1 MANKF
6 FLASL
11 GCPKNL
17 VDSDALTEEL
27 INSGLSHLDNPENA
41 DILLINTCGF
51 IEDAKKESIEEIL
64 KLAEIKKGQKKM
76 QDARF
81 NPPLSPL
88 SKGGIKGGYRE
99 SCIVNHESKD
109 NNKKLIVFGCLAKRY
124 RDELLNEI
132 PEIDAI
138 FGVGEDD
145 KIVEYCKNLPIIS
158 EGDSPDSTTPLCSV
172 RKSGTVPSHSPIHP
186 FTYSPIHPFTHSP
199 IHPFTHS
206 PIHPFSSYAYL
217 KIAEGCSRKCT
228 YCVIPS
234 IRGEY
239 KSIMPDEIMKKAE
252 GYINAG
258 VKELVLVAQD
268 TASYGKDLNPPEAAD
283 IAALLKDLCSI
294 KGDFWIRL
302 LYAYPASIKEALL
315 NVIAGEEKICKYLD
329 MPFQHSEDR
338 ILKLMK
344 RGGGRKE
351 YLTLIKKIRRAV
363 PDIALRTTFIAGFPS
378 ETEEEFNSLI
388 KFIEEAEFD
397 RLGAFKYSKEEGT
410 PASRLKGHLTKTVKN
425 SRFDTIMR
433 CQADISLKKNK
444 ALIGRRFK
452 AVIDEVSEGTAVGRL
467 YSQAPEIDGVVI
479 MEDTRYRMQDSG
491 YNPPLSPLS
500 KGGIKGG
507 YHASFELKVNHS
519 PIHRFTHSPVMVG
532 DFVTV
537 EITDVYDYDLK
548 GIIVR

>member
-172 RKSGTVPSHSPIHP
+172 RKSGTVPSQNL
-186 FTYSPIHPFTHSP
+186 P

-258 VKELVLVAQD
+258 VKELVLVA
-268 TASYGKDLNPPEAAD
+268 
-283 IAALLKDLCSI
+283 
-294 KGDFWIRL
+294 
-302 LYAYPASIKEALL
+302 
-315 NVIAGEEKICKYLD
+315 
-329 MPFQHSEDR
+329 
-338 ILKLMK
+338 
-344 RGGGRKE
+344 
-351 YLTLIKKIRRAV
+351 
-363 PDIALRTTFIAGFPS
+363 
-378 ETEEEFNSLI
+378 
-388 KFIEEAEFD
+388 
-397 RLGAFKYSKEEGT
+397 
-410 PASRLKGHLTKTVKN
+410 
-425 SRFDTIMR
+425 
-433 CQADISLKKNK
+433 
-444 ALIGRRFK
+444 
-452 AVIDEVSEGTAVGRL
+452 
-467 YSQAPEIDGVVI
+467 
-479 MEDTRYRMQDSG
+479 
-491 YNPPLSPLS
+491 
-500 KGGIKGG
+500 
-507 YHASFELKVNHS
+507 
-519 PIHRFTHSPVMVG
+519 
-532 DFVTV
+532 
-537 EITDVYDYDLK
+537 
-548 GIIVR
+548 